1 MTIYWLTPKEEGD
14 FLLQIAEGGARN
26 EAMVR
31 LMMGT
36 GMREGELIPLVRRD
50 FDFDRGTV
58 ELNKHTIAAYEL
70 TKKNAAGVPNYK
82 PARRL
87 TTLEYDWDGLTGK
100 KRKALPATLWE
111 EYGTMKKALVMAGL
125 KASKSVRTLPLM
137 GVTAAVMKDWME
149 GTKSGNFVFRS
160 PRGGMLHRA
169 SVFRIIQRAAERAG
183 LAPEKRHPHALRHTF
198 AIRYLRK
205 RKGQGLAELSRI
217 LGHASIATT
226 AIYLQFVVSD
236 LREAMEAAEVD

>member
-14 FLLQIAEGGARN
+14 LLLSVAETGARN
-26 EAMVR
+26 EAIVR
-31 LMMGT
+31 LMTGT
-36 GMREGELIPLVRRD
+36 GMREGELIPLIRRD
-50 FDFDRGTV
+50 FDFERGTV

-70 TKKNAAGVPNYK
+70 TKVTGDVPHYK
-82 PARRL
+82 PKRRL

-100 KRKALPATLWE
+100 KRKAIPVTLSD
-111 EYGTMKKALVMAGL
+111 EYLDLKKTLILSGL
-125 KASKSVRTLPLM
+125 KKSRQVRTLPLM
-137 GVTAAVMKDWME
+137 GVTRAFMKDWTE
-149 GTKSGNFVFRS
+149 GLKPGNFVFRS

-169 SVFRIIQRAAERAG
+169 SVFRIIQKAAQRCGLAAE
-183 LAPEKRHPHALRHTF
+183 KCHPHALRHTF

-236 LREAMEAAEVD
+236 LREAMEAAEVE